1 MLLDTH
7 GLNTKND
14 IPCLLR
20 IWRAIISWHAI
31 RRYLK
36 EMTEC
41 TESSNLGT
49 ACSAKHIKI
58 LVAAFFRCIISKG
71 STDVATHIEVY
82 LLFNTSVRE
91 SEIQ

>member
-1 MLLDTH
+1 M
-7 GLNTKND
+7 N
-14 IPCLLR
+14 
-20 IWRAIISWHAI
+20 SWLVGWSVLHA
-31 RRYLK
+31 
-36 EMTEC
+36 C
-41 TESSNLGT
+41 LGT